1 MPVLYVPKQA
11 AKANSAGKK
20 LFYPRIQLTGNVNT
34 DQVAREIAQLS
45 SLTSG
50 DVKNVIDNLVTVVAR
65 HLQSSESVTLNGF
78 GSFRYTLV
86 KDSEGVETAEE
97 VTPSQSKLMVR
108 FTPAS
113 TRNTNGTVATRSL
126 VSGARCVRFDQVTVA
141 PGTGGSGTD
150 GSDPD
155 SGDGNEGS
163 FG

>member
-20 LFYPRIQLTGNVNT
+20 LFYPRVQLTGNVNT

-97 VTPSQSKLMVR
+97 VTPSQLHPRQHAQHQRHGGHALPGVGR
-108 FTPAS
+108 PLRPLRPGDRG
-113 TRNTNGTVATRSL
+113 TRNGRQRNGRKRHRL
-126 VSGARCVRFDQVTVA
+126 R
-141 PGTGGSGTD
+141 
-150 GSDPD
+150 
-155 SGDGNEGS
+155 
-163 FG
+163 

>member
-20 LFYPRIQLTGNVNT
+20 LFYPRVQLTGNVNT

-97 VTPSQSKLMVR
+97 VTPSQS
-108 FTPAS
+108 
-113 TRNTNGTVATRSL
+113 
-126 VSGARCVRFDQVTVA
+126 
-141 PGTGGSGTD
+141 
-150 GSDPD
+150 
-155 SGDGNEGS
+155 
-163 FG
+163 

>member
-20 LFYPRIQLTGNVNT
+20 LFYPRVQLTGNVNT

-50 DVKNVIDNLVTVVAR
+50 DVKNVIDNLVTVVA
-65 HLQSSESVTLNGF
+65 
-78 GSFRYTLV
+78 
-86 KDSEGVETAEE
+86 
-97 VTPSQSKLMVR
+97 LMVR

>member
-20 LFYPRIQLTGNVNT
+20 LFYPRVQLTGNVNT

-65 HLQSSESVTLNGF
+65 HLQSSE
-78 GSFRYTLV
+78 
-86 KDSEGVETAEE
+86 
-97 VTPSQSKLMVR
+97 
-108 FTPAS
+108 
-113 TRNTNGTVATRSL
+113 
-126 VSGARCVRFDQVTVA
+126 QVTVA